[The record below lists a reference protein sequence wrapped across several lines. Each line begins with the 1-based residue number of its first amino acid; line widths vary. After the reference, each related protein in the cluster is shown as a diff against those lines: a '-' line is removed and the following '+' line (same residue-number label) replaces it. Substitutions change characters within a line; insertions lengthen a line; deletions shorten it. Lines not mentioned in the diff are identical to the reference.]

1 MLKALASQ
9 DCTRLAAQA
18 HALLS
23 GRGYVTPDDVKAIGL
38 DVLRHRIIPTFEA
51 EAENVTAAAIAQKL
65 LDSVEVP

>member
-1 MLKALASQ
+1 M
-9 DCTRLAAQA
+9 R
-18 HALLS
+18 